1 MLLPGALQGHS
12 WNHSKTQN
20 QIAEV
25 EVTVL
30 KSTLK
35 NYKNV
40 FFFWSKIRSIY
51 KLPNTRVKPFPTC
64 LEWHFKTSWVI
75 LTCFWASLMS
85 VAPPADDA
93 ALIFRSPVPSRS
105 RRLAEW
111 CRTLVETWRRRSW
124 ASPSTTPNIQRFT
137 WDYWSNRLGLIQL

>member
-1 MLLPGALQGHS
+1 VHF
-12 WNHSKTQN
+12 K
-20 QIAEV
+20 
-25 EVTVL
+25 VTVETIRKCKIKLLRL
-30 KSTLK
+30 KLLYLNQPWRITK
-35 NYKNV
+35 MF